1 MCILVAKCQL
11 LSSFELYN
19 VYVKCNFGTELPL
32 DKKLIK
38 KNHQCMQFV
47 FNKEKKEDSTSS
59 SNGYIFNSRGELG
72 DHSKTES

>member
-38 KNHQCMQFV
+38 KIHQCMQFV
-47 FNKEKKEDSTSS
+47 FNKEKKRTQQVVQMDIFSTAEE
-59 SNGYIFNSRGELG
+59 N
-72 DHSKTES
+72 